1 MLKIVTRRKQMFELK
16 IKTQAILT
24 FVIASCFFHCLEAE
38 CLRRNILGGN
48 EGFMSFRK
56 HNFDILEIQICLFK
70 LILRLLCLTVTLT

>member
-16 IKTQAILT
+16 IKTQAIT
-24 FVIASCFFHCLEAE
+24 FVIPSRFFHCLEAE